1 MNFLRNAP
9 ISVTSRGTMAV
20 ALRSRLVSAKP
31 QQNTMGSLA
40 LVGRSFSRSTRAV
53 TQIPI
58 ITAMATTTTTTSDMM
73 AHQSVLRRN
82 KNCVHEKTYCGPLED
97 NNNKQHSGPR
107 NLRAFRFMSSSSKT
121 ASNQR
126 QVGRDFEYDG
136 VPDDVAKLINDHAK
150 QPPTS
155 VSLQAL
161 MRTGRGEYLDRHFE
175 NVAIKEHTATEL
187 VLMQVASFLRR
198 ELPIRLAHRIHDLEK
213 VPLMKDMSSVK
224 EVKRLYIQSFLEL
237 IDFDKKIVSA
247 DQEETFSRLVEGI
260 YERHSRVLVQMAR
273 GAYEFRHHIH
283 TTSTSKRKS
292 KKSPKDVFAQME
304 DTHAFLDRF
313 YLCRIGIRVLIGQY
327 LALRQPPVDHYVGV
341 ICSVTSP
348 YEIVKRAIDDAAFM
362 CTRKYGDAPEVI
374 MSGRLDLTFPYVPT
388 HLHYIMLELL
398 KNSMRAT
405 VEWHGPDAD
414 FPPIKVIIADGSD
427 NEDVVIKVSDEG
439 GGIPRSNVEKIWS
452 YLFTTAD
459 PSIQEGMVGVVENEA
474 VDHGI
479 DSPLAGLGYGLPISR
494 SYCRYFGGDLSIM
507 SMEGYGTDAFVYLA
521 RLGNTKE
528 PVPI

>member
-1 MNFLRNAP
+1 MMYRHLPRRLRLGG
-9 ISVTSRGTMAV
+9 VTIADGGIW
-20 ALRSRLVSAKP
+20 RSRAALSQRTLRYLVPRHPPQPNRHHHANASSLVLSSSA
-31 QQNTMGSLA
+31 
-40 LVGRSFSRSTRAV
+40 
-53 TQIPI
+53 
-58 ITAMATTTTTTSDMM
+58 
-73 AHQSVLRRN
+73 
-82 KNCVHEKTYCGPLED
+82 
-97 NNNKQHSGPR
+97 
-107 NLRAFRFMSSSSKT
+107 SSSSSLFGAWKRNAT
-121 ASNQR
+121 QQQQERFISFTQPMLS
-126 QVGRDFEYDG
+126 QEMEYEG
-136 VPDDVAKLINDHAK
+136 VPPDVAKLINTHAK
-150 QPPTS
+150 KVQTP

-161 MRTGRGEYLDRHFE
+161 MRTGRGEFLDKHFE
-175 NVAIKEHTATEL
+175 DAAVEKHTATEL

-198 ELPIRLAHRIHDLEK
+198 ELPIRLAHRIQDLEK
-213 VPLMKDMSSVK
+213 VPLMKDMQSVK
-224 EVKRLYIQSFLEL
+224 EVKQLYIQSFLEL
-237 IDFDKKIVSA
+237 LEFDKKIVNA
-247 DQEETFSRLVEGI
+247 DQEAAFSRLVEGI
-260 YERHSRVLVQMAR
+260 YERHSRVLVQMAK
-273 GAYEFRHHIH
+273 GAYEFRNHIAAE
-283 TTSTSKRKS
+283 KGMNA
-292 KKSPKDVFAQME
+292 KDVFAKME
-304 DTHAFLDRF
+304 ETHDFLDRF

-327 LALRQPPVDHYVGV
+327 LALRQPPVDHYVGI

-439 GGIPRSNVEKIWS
+439 GGIPRSNVKKIWS

-459 PSIQEGMVGVVENEA
+459 PSIQEGMVGVNNNEA

-521 RLGNTKE
+521 RLGNSKE

>member
-1 MNFLRNAP
+1 
-9 ISVTSRGTMAV
+9 
-20 ALRSRLVSAKP
+20 
-31 QQNTMGSLA
+31 
-40 LVGRSFSRSTRAV
+40 
-53 TQIPI
+53 
-58 ITAMATTTTTTSDMM
+58 
-73 AHQSVLRRN
+73 
-82 KNCVHEKTYCGPLED
+82 
-97 NNNKQHSGPR
+97 
-107 NLRAFRFMSSSSKT
+107 
-121 ASNQR
+121 
-126 QVGRDFEYDG
+126 
-136 VPDDVAKLINDHAK
+136 
-150 QPPTS
+150 
-155 VSLQAL
+155 
-161 MRTGRGEYLDRHFE
+161 
-175 NVAIKEHTATEL
+175 
-187 VLMQVASFLRR
+187 
-198 ELPIRLAHRIHDLEK
+198 
-213 VPLMKDMSSVK
+213 MKDMPSVK
-224 EVKRLYIQSFLEL
+224 EVKQLYIQSFLEL
-237 IDFDKKIVSA
+237 VEFDKKIVSA
-247 DQEETFSRLVEGI
+247 DQEEAFSRLVEGI

-283 TTSTSKRKS
+283 TTSTSRNKS
-292 KKSPKDVFAQME
+292 KKSPKEMFAKME
-304 DTHAFLDRF
+304 TTHAFLDRF

-327 LALRQPPVDHYVGV
+327 LALRQPPVDHYVGI

-459 PSIQEGMVGVVENEA
+459 PSIQEGKFGLLVRRQFVYFFLQVFLRDLLFCRTTGMVGVSENEA